1 MIENNEM
8 DQVVN
13 ILHYCNCTVTSSHK
27 KHHNHN
33 EKMWNIT
40 KLVYLLIIVV
50 NNTIKI
56 QNCN

>member
-27 KHHNHN
+27 KNDNHN
-33 EKMWNIT
+33 EKMVEYHKVGLSNDYCC
-40 KLVYLLIIVV
+40 K
-50 NNTIKI
+50 
-56 QNCN
+56 